1 MKANLHIHKRV
12 EREGYVSIF
21 DRVKRTTTF
30 LNDSAEII
38 HQEIL
43 NNDYEFGDLV
53 DKCITYGINQEDI
66 VKTLYE
72 LRAKKLIDF
81 NNEEVETALDN
92 KLDNGVYIAGELDY
106 KKISNFI
113 METFASERQGL
124 IYTVSAQKEYFNQDY
139 IRARQFNNVEYCVF
153 SITKQEIDSVITL
166 SPPQNK
172 LINVGVV
179 TGIFVKANVDIKK
192 KIDLIEKNYE
202 KVMELFSKDIRKVR
216 INVPMIDSVYDY
228 KKLISILEELGFFR
242 EALLEGELN
251 PNTDLA
257 MYTKLNINVD

>member
-1 MKANLHIHKRV
+1 MKANLNIHKRV

-30 LNDSAEII
+30 LNEAAEII
-38 HQEIL
+38 HQEII
-43 NNDYEFGDLV
+43 NNDYVLSDLV

-72 LRAKKLIDF
+72 LRAQKLIDF
-81 NNEEVETALDN
+81 NNEEVGVGLDN
-92 KLDNGVYIAGELDY
+92 MVDNGLYIAGELDY

-113 METFASERQGL
+113 METFASERHGL
-124 IYTVSAQKEYFNQDY
+124 IYTVSAQKEYFDQDY
-139 IRARQFNNVEYCVF
+139 IRARQFNNIEYCIF
-153 SITKQEIDSVITL
+153 SITKQEIDCVITL
-166 SPPQNK
+166 SPPQNV
-172 LINVGVV
+172 LVNVGVI
-179 TGIFVKANVDIKK
+179 TGMFVKTNVDTKK

-202 KVMELFSKDIRKVR
+202 KVMELFGKDIRKVR
-216 INVPMIDSVYDY
+216 INVPMVDSVYDH

-251 PNTDLA
+251 PNIDLA
-257 MYTKLNINVD
+257 MYTKSNLKVD

>member
-1 MKANLHIHKRV
+1 
-12 EREGYVSIF
+12 
-21 DRVKRTTTF
+21 
-30 LNDSAEII
+30 
-38 HQEIL
+38 
-43 NNDYEFGDLV
+43 
-53 DKCITYGINQEDI
+53 
-66 VKTLYE
+66 
-72 LRAKKLIDF
+72 
-81 NNEEVETALDN
+81 
-92 KLDNGVYIAGELDY
+92 
-106 KKISNFI
+106 
-113 METFASERQGL
+113 
-124 IYTVSAQKEYFNQDY
+124 
-139 IRARQFNNVEYCVF
+139 
-153 SITKQEIDSVITL
+153 L